1 MEDQD
6 NDIISVLA
14 DKYGREII
22 SLLTSNE
29 LSAQQMSTRLDI
41 PVSTTY
47 RKIKSLED
55 LNLIKKTKVI
65 RTHEGLN
72 ESYYKS
78 LVSEID
84 IKFKDGKISYH
95 VERIKMDD
103 KIIRL
108 WHKFSEK

>member
-6 NDIISVLA
+6 EDIISVLA
-14 DKYGREII
+14 DKYGREIL

-103 KIIRL
+103 KIVRL